1 MILGS
6 RERGGQASGCWA
18 VLLTRVGLLIALA
31 ALFDGCGGGGN
42 PPPVVPPPPP
52 PPSVSI
58 TTTSLVNGIV
68 GQAYSVTLQATGGTG
83 ARTWSVSSG
92 TLPDGLSLD
101 GSTGAITGTPTVKL
115 TFPFTVQ
122 VQDSASPPQSATQ
135 NLSIQVFGIL
145 TVTTTSL
152 PVALLNVPYSAQ
164 LSAIGG
170 DGTLAW
176 SLAGGSGPLPPGL
189 TLSSGGVIL
198 GTPTSAGTFGFT
210 AQVTDSGSPQQTAS
224 QALSLEVTDGPMI
237 LSTLLPGGV
246 QGMPYTAN
254 LAAIGGTLPY
264 TWSVMPMSPGD
275 LPAGLILV
283 ASSGAISGT
292 PTMPETQTFTVEV
305 MDSSTPPKS
314 DTQQLSID
322 ILSTAGRN
330 DTIGN
335 ATLLTTAGN
344 RTISAS
350 ISPFG
355 DPPGISNPDT
365 DFYRL
370 TAPGGATVTVEI
382 TARRLATP
390 SFLDSAIEIVDM
402 SGTQFT
408 TCRNEG
414 PTDGLVPDD
423 PPGTSVDPTPNAFD
437 DPCVNDDIDPGVDL
451 DSKLGFL
458 VPGSPGTTVEF
469 FVHVLDLRGDARP
482 DFVYQLMITGAD

>member
-31 ALFDGCGGGGN
+31 ALFNGCGGGEN
-42 PPPVVPPPPP
+42 PPPVVVVPPPPP
-52 PPSVSI
+52 PPSISI

-101 GSTGAITGTPTVKL
+101 GSTGAITGSPTVEL

-170 DGTLAW
+170 DGTPAW
-176 SLAGGSGPLPPGL
+176 SLAGASGPLPPVL

-224 QALSLEVTDGPMI
+224 QALSLEVTDGPVI
-237 LSTLLPGGV
+237 LNTLLPGGV

-254 LAAIGGTLPY
+254 LAATGGTLPY

-275 LPAGLILV
+275 LPAGLSLDM
-283 ASSGAISGT
+283 SSGAINGT
-292 PTMPETQTFTVEV
+292 PTMLETQTFTVEV
-305 MDSSTPPKS
+305 MDSSMPPKS
-314 DTQQLSID
+314 DTQQLFID
-322 ILSTAGRN
+322 ILSTVGRN

-344 RTISAS
+344 LTITAS

-355 DPPGISNPDT
+355 DPPAISNPDM

-370 TAPGGATVTVEI
+370 TAPAGATVTIEI
-382 TARRLATP
+382 TAQRLAAP

-402 SGTQFT
+402 SGTRFLS
-408 TCRNEG
+408 CRNDG
-414 PTDGLVPDD
+414 PTDGLVP
-423 PPGTSVDPTPNAFD
+423 GTVDPTPMLFD
-437 DPCVNDDIDPGVDL
+437 DVCVNDDIDLGVVL
-451 DSKLGFL
+451 DSKLEFL
-458 VPGSPGTTVEF
+458 VPGSSGTVTF
-469 FVHVLDLRGDARP
+469 FVHVLDFRGDARP
-482 DFVYQLMITGAD
+482 DFVYQLTITGAD